1 MLTEIVSIMLA
12 AHAAFLQ
19 KSGDSFI
26 EAVMRITGAVSE
38 ESLSEDE
45 MERFRW
51 LALHPL
57 DINLSSGSDK
67 LASGL
72 FSPYQV
78 AVMEDSRSRSGD
90 ILSFAELAAL
100 DGFGED
106 FVAAL
111 SHFVCIVP
119 NASPGNSSSYRSPPS
134 HETTF
139 RSGVRHEEGDAA
151 VLGMYGMK
159 YRFSSAGGM
168 AEAGI
173 ALRSSWDEPHLPPSD
188 RTFFVAVRSRNGAFR
203 GVFGDYNLK
212 FGQGLALW
220 SGFSMSGSGLPASFS
235 RNPSGIVPYGSYS
248 GEGTFRGMAGEYR
261 KGRFVASAF
270 LGGEGLRSI
279 AEKREEISF
288 IPGVNLLY
296 YGHSGQA
303 SVTGI
308 AMTDGL
314 SPGLSLFRLSADAR
328 YCVKGTDLFT
338 EIACDGISSAVAA
351 LAGARFAVSPT
362 AEAAVAA
369 RYYPAEYD
377 GTFAGALRSGSKC
390 SNEHGVMAS
399 FRHLSERRVQL
410 CGRTGFGSSVNLSD
424 LTVDADASW
433 SPAPKYGTDTSSFQ
447 VRAGIAENLRISP
460 MLGLKLRFSG
470 RYRTYSRPLK
480 LNMRTE
486 FEFTS
491 GEWLAKL
498 RTDAAWCRAMAYLG
512 YCEGGYKSEMLS
524 VYLRAGIFR
533 VDNWDDRIYVYERD
547 APGNFSVPAYYG
559 RGYWLALTGGIRVFR
574 GGKLHLRASFVDYP
588 WLRPAEKTKKSGRAE
603 LKIQFTFRLFG
614 RSRF

>member
-1 MLTEIVSIMLA
+1 M
-12 AHAAFLQ
+12 
-19 KSGDSFI
+19 
-26 EAVMRITGAVSE
+26 
-38 ESLSEDE
+38 
-45 MERFRW
+45 
-51 LALHPL
+51 
-57 DINLSSGSDK
+57 
-67 LASGL
+67 
-72 FSPYQV
+72 
-78 AVMEDSRSRSGD
+78 
-90 ILSFAELAAL
+90 
-100 DGFGED
+100 
-106 FVAAL
+106 
-111 SHFVCIVP
+111 
-119 NASPGNSSSYRSPPS
+119 
-134 HETTF
+134 
-139 RSGVRHEEGDAA
+139 
-151 VLGMYGMK
+151 
-159 YRFSSAGGM
+159 
-168 AEAGI
+168 
-173 ALRSSWDEPHLPPSD
+173 
-188 RTFFVAVRSRNGAFR
+188 
-203 GVFGDYNLK
+203 FGDYNLK

-270 LGGEGLRSI
+270 LGGEGLRNI

-288 IPGVNLLY
+288 IQGVNLSY

-338 EIACDGISSAVAA
+338 EIACDVISSAVAA

-399 FRHLSERRVQL
+399 FRHLSERRVPL
-410 CGRTGFGSSVNLSD
+410 RGRTGFGSSVNLSD

-512 YCEGGYKSEMLS
+512 YCEGGYKSETLS

-603 LKIQFTFRLFG
+603 LKIQFTLRLFA
-614 RSRF
+614 RR